1 MMNPND
7 ASLARMLQG
16 MGGEELQGLGLQ
28 GAPTGGDEAVEPQ
41 LNPAMMEMLM
51 AAQQNPDI
59 GAKIHQLLQQMNQ
72 GANSAAQGAMGAVK
86 KGADYVGREY
96 DQWIKGSGL
105 PTTSDKGTITDL
117 KTRRQTGGQDEVGKG
132 VVKQKKR

>member
-28 GAPTGGDEAVEPQ
+28 GAPAGGDEAVEPQ

-72 GANSAAQGAMGAVK
+72 GANSAAQGAMGAMK
-86 KGADYVGREY
+86 KGAGAVAD
-96 DQWIKGSGL
+96 WATKGDRPVPSKE
-105 PTTSDKGTITDL
+105 DMRQ
-117 KTRRQTGGQDEVGKG
+117 RRMTGGQKEVGKG
-132 VVKQKKR
+132 IDKRTGRE

>member
-28 GAPTGGDEAVEPQ
+28 GASAGGGEIAEPQ

-51 AAQQNPDI
+51 AQAQQNPDI

-72 GANSAAQGAMGAVK
+72 GANNAAQGAMGAVK
-86 KGADYVGREY
+86 QGAGAVADWATKGDKPVRRIGEPKPKTARYPDSPTRGKDRRE
-96 DQWIKGSGL
+96 
-105 PTTSDKGTITDL
+105 
-117 KTRRQTGGQDEVGKG
+117 
-132 VVKQKKR
+132 